1 MKPAEKRVEKETSRT
16 DATVAM
22 KRGESMGVEVN
33 KLVEFL
39 GKDTVIDLDDA
50 QVERINLVLDAVE
63 AGNIEPSYYEG
74 MNEALMMS

>member
-1 MKPAEKRVEKETSRT
+1 M
-16 DATVAM
+16 M

-33 KLVEFL
+33 QLVGFL
-39 GKDTVIDLDDA
+39 GKETVIDLDDT

-63 AGNIEPSYYEG
+63 AGNIEPSDYEG